1 MQPFEAAATFGA
13 AMRKPVFLL
22 SFLLFVRFA
31 VAADLEPGKLPVEI
45 TATGETTYHN
55 GIATAQDNVA
65 IHFGDTDIYS
75 DYAQYDS
82 AKHQLFLKG
91 NVRVYRGVSLYIT
104 DTATYNL
111 DTKAINA
118 TDGRSSSYP
127 YLISGQKVT
136 SISDGQYLV
145 HHGTVTTD
153 DTATPDFQLKAKSV
167 RIYENDRVIMKSVT
181 FYIGKVPIFYWPYL
195 YQSLD
200 QSFSYAVAPAFLS
213 SWGPS
218 LLGRITFPI
227 GDNISTTL
235 KLDYRSRRGEAIGF
249 DSTIHYGKDKKDYAR
264 LSTYYLQDQNPL
276 INRTS
281 LPRGAVPT
289 GRYRLSLQDRTHIT
303 DNLEITTDITKLS
316 DPYLLQ
322 DFFESE
328 FRVNPVPD
336 NNIAVTETGSFYTL
350 TGFMRYQVNPFF
362 ETTERLPEVD
372 FDVQREP
379 IFGNSGLFYEGETSA
394 GELRRSFPDGSTF
407 DDYSVFRADTFHQ
420 LSYPNTYFGWLS
432 IVPRVGIRET
442 YYSQTRDLGPSI
454 FPAGSNPLAPEF
466 PLPDPGFDPSTGT
479 TIPLVLTGD
488 TFRTVINAGAEASF
502 KISREWEDV
511 QTRTFGLDGLR
522 HIIQPFADFSWVS
535 DPSDNP
541 LSILQFDRYLPST
554 KLPAIDFPEYTAID
568 SLDNWTIARV
578 GVRNRL
584 QTRRDD
590 TTINW
595 LELDTFFDVNI
606 DNPFDRTQFS
616 NVFNNLTFTP
626 LPWMTLVIDSQL
638 PLLDKGFTEIDSALR
653 FQPVSNLQI
662 SVGHRYLNDNP
673 YFLDSSLL
681 TLGGY
686 YRINDNWGIGGLAE
700 YEETTNIVEEQRYTL
715 YRDLSSWVA
724 SLGAI
729 VRNNGSVKEYG
740 VLLSFT
746 VKAFPKFNFDLN
758 FDPGGTSQSSP

>member
-1 MQPFEAAATFGA
+1 
-13 AMRKPVFLL
+13 MRKPVFLL

-45 TATGETTYHN
+45 TSTGNTTYHN

-111 DTKAINA
+111 NTKAINA
-118 TDGRSSSYP
+118 TTGRSSSYP
-127 YLISGQKVT
+127 YLLSGQKVS

-153 DTATPDFQLKAKSV
+153 DSSTPDFQLKAKSV

-181 FYIGKVPIFYWPYL
+181 FYIGKIPIFYWPYL

-200 QSFSYAVAPAFLS
+200 QSFSYAIAPAFLS

-235 KLDYRSRRGEAIGF
+235 KLDYRTRRGEAIGF

-276 INRTS
+276 INRTA

-303 DNLEITTDITKLS
+303 DNLEITTDLTKLS

-336 NNIAVTETGSFYTL
+336 NNIAITETGSFYTL
-350 TGFMRYQVNPFF
+350 TGFVRYQLNPFF

-394 GELRRSFPDGSTF
+394 GELRRSFPNGSTF
-407 DDYSVFRADTFHQ
+407 DDYSVFRVDSFHQ

-432 IVPRVGIRET
+432 IVPKVGIRET
-442 YYSQTRDLGPSI
+442 YYSQTRDLGTSI

-466 PLPDPGFDPSTGT
+466 PLPDSGFDPTTGT

-488 TFRTVINAGAEASF
+488 TFRTVINAGTEASF

-568 SLDNWTIARV
+568 SLDNWTIARL

-584 QTRRDD
+584 Q
-590 TTINW
+590 
-595 LELDTFFDVNI
+595 
-606 DNPFDRTQFS
+606 
-616 NVFNNLTFTP
+616 
-626 LPWMTLVIDSQL
+626 
-638 PLLDKGFTEIDSALR
+638 
-653 FQPVSNLQI
+653 
-662 SVGHRYLNDNP
+662 
-673 YFLDSSLL
+673 
-681 TLGGY
+681 
-686 YRINDNWGIGGLAE
+686 
-700 YEETTNIVEEQRYTL
+700 
-715 YRDLSSWVA
+715 
-724 SLGAI
+724 
-729 VRNNGSVKEYG
+729 
-740 VLLSFT
+740 
-746 VKAFPKFNFDLN
+746 
-758 FDPGGTSQSSP
+758 